1 MDNRKINEEI
11 KEKYVLDKTQAIQGG
26 DEVTEEELLPRP
38 TQPKEP
44 EKEDFVRKTKQDFGI
59 DESFPEEE
67 IDDKRIVLN
76 KVQDKDDEYL
86 LKAINNIEDDE
97 QKIYFKYLAIGE
109 KQKENKELTAEEKEF
124 MKTMNLMYS
133 QQSQEEKELNE
144 MQRIN
149 AEKEK
154 KIMDEYVLTKKNN
167 PEKITTLNLSK
178 NGSVDGT
185 TSIPNLLKFILV
197 LKTAKKKGGKILVK
211 VTRDRSVFI
220 EWTNKPITFIE
231 FWTTDEKGTQ
241 TPEITR
247 FNEFKYNF
255 EGQPIP
261 VLFAIQGYAEGF
273 DFFGEFRKDIT
284 SEYVA
289 RIASKARHAG
299 FLEGLNQTNKEKKS
313 GVLGT
318 LTEYMP
324 LILILGVLILGWLMY
339 TMYGE
344 MAVLY
349 ETIKQ
354 LQQQLPMV
362 VN

>member
-1 MDNRKINEEI
+1 MDNRKIDEEI
-11 KEKYVLDKTQAIQGG
+11 KGKYKLDDKAIQLG
-26 DEVTEEELLPRP
+26 DQEHI
-38 TQPKEP
+38 
-44 EKEDFVRKTKQDFGI
+44 RKTKADFDI
-59 DESFPEEE
+59 DESFDDIEIQTPEKQKIENIKTE
-67 IDDKRIVLN
+67 T
-76 KVQDKDDEYL
+76 DEYL
-86 LKAINNIEDDE
+86 LKAVETADEE
-97 QKIYFKYLAIGE
+97 QKIYLKYVGLGI
-109 KQKENKELTAEEKEF
+109 KQKEGKELTEEETSF
-124 MKTMNLMYS
+124 MKKMNELYS
-133 QQSQEEKELNE
+133 QQNEQEEELAKLEQENEEQKKKVIEDYKE
-144 MQRIN
+144 
-149 AEKEK
+149 A
-154 KIMDEYVLTKKNN
+154 KKNN
-167 PEKITTLNLSK
+167 PETITSLNLK
-178 NGSVDGT
+178 NNKIDGSS
-185 TSIPNLLKFILV
+185 SIPHLLKFV
-197 LKTAKKKGGKILVK
+197 MAMKTAKKKGGKILVK
-211 VTRDRSVFI
+211 VTRDRSVFF

-299 FLEGLNQTNKEKKS
+299 FLEGLNQSDKEKKS
-313 GVLGT
+313 GLLGT

-324 LILILGVLILGWLMY
+324 LILILGILVLGWLMY

-349 ETIKQ
+349 QTMKE
-354 LQQQLPMV
+354 LQAQLPMV